1 MMSTNKDK
9 LQELLEARAIA
20 DQELEKMRTPVTI
33 LFSDIKGSTAY
44 FEKKGDLEGM
54 AMINRH
60 NGILFPVIEGEGGRI
75 VKTIGDAIMA
85 CFEDQVAAVKAAA
98 GMQRALEEDRKGR
111 EEIEQIHIRV
121 GLHYGLGL
129 LKEGD
134 VFGDV
139 VNAASRVQHQAQTE
153 QILITDALLE
163 AAQSAG
169 FECARMGR
177 AELKGKDEPIDLY
190 AVAWSASAT
199 QQLVQEVQAQY
210 ERKFKD
216 LKRQQDQL
224 EEEFENARDQWRNER
239 RNLNAE
245 IEQTEEAA
253 ERARISA
260 RAQVS
265 DDMQSEIRF
274 QLEEAIR
281 ARQQLEQD
289 LLTAK
294 QKFEADRNNLKAE
307 IAGMQGRVVEAMER
321 SNNPARAAMALR
333 EQVDA
338 RVTEAKQEW
347 QLQWDGERKRLM
359 AEIARLKKTASGSA
373 ADEKKEA
380 ARRAL
385 LEKLGKLPAG
395 SSGPAAKTADQWE
408 REYEDAKIQWETERD
423 QLNLKLR
430 KLELELQRAS
440 DSMRSEIFQEMR
452 NQYEPK
458 LADAIRE
465 RNRLEQEIQA
475 LTGEL
480 AIERQRLNA
489 RIEQL
494 EQAIPEA
501 QESARKQVTAE
512 LQAQFEAKIDE
523 ANRLRSRQERKQ
535 QDAAEE
541 WEAERR
547 RIKKQIATLQEQLKE
562 AKEIAYKATK
572 GRPVP
577 AE

>member
-20 DQELEKMRTPVTI
+20 EQELEKMRTPVTI

-60 NGILFPVIEGEGGRI
+60 NDILFPVIEGEGGRI

-85 CFEDQVAAVKAAA
+85 CFDDQVAAVKAAV
-98 GMQRALEEDRKGR
+98 GMQRALQEDRKGR

-163 AAQSAG
+163 AATSAG

-177 AELKGKDEPIDLY
+177 AELRGKDEPIDLY

-199 QQLVQEVQAQY
+199 QQLIEEVQSRY
-210 ERKFKD
+210 EKKIKELRREQEKF
-216 LKRQQDQL
+216 
-224 EEEFENARDQWRNER
+224 EEEFENARDQWRTER

-245 IEQTEEAA
+245 IEQLEEAA
-253 ERARISA
+253 ERARQTTRSQI
-260 RAQVS
+260 S

-274 QLEEAIR
+274 QLEEALH
-281 ARQQLEQD
+281 ARQQLEQN
-289 LLTAK
+289 LMIAN
-294 QKFEADRNNLKAE
+294 QKFEAERNNLRAE
-307 IAGMQGRVVEAMER
+307 IATMQGRVVEAMER
-321 SNNPARAAMALR
+321 SNNPARMAMAVR
-333 EQVDA
+333 EQVEA
-338 RVTEAKQEW
+338 RVSEAKQEW
-347 QLQWDGERKRLM
+347 QLQWEGERKRLN
-359 AEIARLKKTASGSA
+359 AEIERLKKMGNI

-380 ARRAL
+380 ARRAV

-395 SSGPAAKTADQWE
+395 SSGPAAKTADQWQ
-408 REYEDAKIQWETERD
+408 REFENAKIEWETERE
-423 QLNLKLR
+423 QLNLKIR
-430 KLELELQRAS
+430 KLELETHRAS
-440 DSMRSEIFQEMR
+440 DTMRSEIFQEMR
-452 NQYEPK
+452 GQYEPR
-458 LADAIRE
+458 LAEANRE
-465 RNRLEQEIQA
+465 RNRLEQEIQG
-475 LTGEL
+475 LTSEL
-480 AIERQRLNA
+480 ATERQTLNA

-501 QESARKQVTAE
+501 QESARRQVSAE
-512 LQAQFEAKIDE
+512 LQSQFDDKIE
-523 ANRLRSRQERKQ
+523 EGNRLRSRQERKQ
-535 QDAAEE
+535 QDEAEE

-547 RIKKQIATLQEQLKE
+547 RTKKRIAALEEELKE
-562 AKEIAYKATK
+562 AKEIAYKLTK

>member
-1 MMSTNKDK
+1 MSTNKDK

>member
-1 MMSTNKDK
+1 
-9 LQELLEARAIA
+9 
-20 DQELEKMRTPVTI
+20 
-33 LFSDIKGSTAY
+33 
-44 FEKKGDLEGM
+44 
-54 AMINRH
+54 
-60 NGILFPVIEGEGGRI
+60 
-75 VKTIGDAIMA
+75 
-85 CFEDQVAAVKAAA
+85 
-98 GMQRALEEDRKGR
+98 
-111 EEIEQIHIRV
+111 
-121 GLHYGLGL
+121 
-129 LKEGD
+129 
-134 VFGDV
+134 
-139 VNAASRVQHQAQTE
+139 
-153 QILITDALLE
+153 
-163 AAQSAG
+163 
-169 FECARMGR
+169 
-177 AELKGKDEPIDLY
+177 
-190 AVAWSASAT
+190 
-199 QQLVQEVQAQY
+199 LVQEVQAQY